1 MAQLTGMRVLVDGY
15 NLEMT
20 RGTGIKTYGIS
31 LLRALHELDIS
42 TDILFSRDIEQTQNS
57 ILDEVLFF
65 DVESLDEPSRWAIL
79 RKRSRLALK
88 LLKAVTGQVE
98 IASQIQTSD
107 VVLKRPLPVSLLNAL
122 SDLIDDIGILN
133 LRNAYS
139 GANSL
144 FKLTKRYTYLDVPA
158 PIDVFHAT
166 YPLPV
171 WVKGAKKITT
181 VHDLIPLRLPYATL
195 DNKRAFYDLVKE
207 TLQKSDAIITV
218 SQHSKADILAIYD
231 VDPDKIWVTYQPIA
245 LQPLA
250 DSSETAVSQY
260 VKKFGLGHRQ
270 YILFV
275 GAIEPKKNVGRLID
289 AYAGIDTDIPLVIV
303 GKKGW
308 LWEDVLNRLKDDGFG
323 TLSRRVRLLEY
334 VSMEDLKH
342 LYAGALCFA
351 FPSLYEGFGLP
362 PLEAMTFDCPV
373 LTSNVSSLPEV
384 CEDAAVYVDP
394 YDVNDIRAKLQL
406 MLEDGDLR
414 NRLIA
419 AGRQRAAEFSTQNY
433 VDRLS
438 KVYTHMVS

>member
-1 MAQLTGMRVLVDGY
+1 MSNLAGVRVLVDGY

-20 RGTGIKTYGIS
+20 QGTGIKTYGIS
-31 LLRALHELDIS
+31 LLRALHELGVS
-42 TDILFSRDIEQTQNS
+42 TDILFSRDIGQTQNS

-65 DVESLDEPSRWAIL
+65 DVEPIDEPSRIAL
-79 RKRSRLALK
+79 LTKRARLAIA
-88 LLKAVTGQVE
+88 LLKTLAGQTEV
-98 IASQIQTSD
+98 ASKIQTSD
-107 VVLKRPLPVSLLNAL
+107 VVLKRPLPGSLLNAL
-122 SDLIDDIGILN
+122 SELVDQIGILN

-139 GANSL
+139 GSNTL
-144 FKLTKRYTYLDVPA
+144 FKYIKRYTCLEVPQ

-171 WVKGAKKITT
+171 WINGTKKITT

-207 TLQKSDAIITV
+207 TLKRSDAIITV
-218 SQHSKADILAIYD
+218 SQHSKQDILTIYD

-245 LQPLA
+245 LTPLP
-250 DSSETAVSQY
+250 DSSATSVSRY
-260 VKKFGLGHRQ
+260 VKKFGLQ
-270 YILFV
+270 YERYVLFV

-289 AYAGIDTDIPLVIV
+289 AYAGIDTDVPLVIV

-308 LWEDVLNRLKDDGFG
+308 LWKDVLRRLKDDGYS
-323 TLSRRVRLLEY
+323 TLARRVRLLEY
-334 VSMEDLKH
+334 VTMEDLKH

-394 YDVNDIRAKLQL
+394 YDVNDIRAKLQAL
-406 MLEDGDLR
+406 MEDGALR
-414 NRLIA
+414 EKLVA
-419 AGRQRAAEFSTQNY
+419 AGRRRAVAFNTQNY

-438 KVYTHMVS
+438 KVYSHVVS